1 MPVLQIGG
9 VGLEKEVLL
18 AEALSKVLRGLITY
32 IRCRFWVLDGVA
44 SFLLVFAVTF
54 WHGKKL

>member
-32 IRCRFWVLDGVA
+32 IRCRF
-44 SFLLVFAVTF
+44 
-54 WHGKKL
+54 